1 LEKAKEAHARL
12 GYNFIINRVAA
23 VKRDDGSDTIDIV
36 VDLRQI
42 GVAPFYYDLDLAL
55 DCDEISTPLA
65 LKGAELLIADMDTTT
80 FTFERVPATALCLQS
95 VSFHLQSSY
104 AFPERP
110 IKFAQ
115 GLDGKVALTIPMP
128 DGSQPR
134 TEDSAKWGGVAGF
147 MIAKVNGR
155 SYETVGQLENWDE
168 VDLADYGDAQLT
180 IQANITGASTATY
193 RYDGQAHSVSHS
205 SFSLSGDV
213 MGYSRPISYLMTPGY
228 KKVTVSAFNYEGQ
241 IIGYASVEFII
252 VNTSTRAPSPAPS
265 PSPASSMDEADNGK
279 DTITSDEPHGFNT
292 PKTPTVLEMVNVKTS
307 TKQQSQKKRALIG
320 LWTIL
325 PMFFL
330 ALLIFLTRWFIHRSR
345 CATRHDEVDKS
356 NTVEDPPSTTT
367 SSENDDQNDGGT
379 ISPPSVTWSIAS
391 SPIFTIEE
399 EPAPP
404 PDTTSFMT
412 LV

>member
-1 LEKAKEAHARL
+1 L

-23 VKRDDGSDTIDIV
+23 VKRDDSSDTIDIV

-55 DCDEISTPLA
+55 DCDEISTPWA
-65 LKGAELLIADMDTTT
+65 LKGAELLIADLDTTT

-115 GLDGKVALTIPMP
+115 GKDGKVALTIPLP

-134 TEDSAKWGGVAGF
+134 TEDSATWGGVAGF
-147 MIAKVNGR
+147 MIAKVNGK

-168 VDLADYGDAQLT
+168 IDLADYWDTQWT
-180 IQANITGASTATY
+180 IQANITGASSATF

-213 MGYSRPISYLMTPGY
+213 MGYSRPISYLMTPGW

-241 IIGYASVEFII
+241 IIGYASVEFTI
-252 VNTSTRAPSPAPS
+252 VRTSTRAPSPAPIH
-265 PSPASSMDEADNGK
+265 SPASDTDEADNDK
-279 DTITSDEPHGFNT
+279 DTMTSDDPHGFNT
-292 PKTPTVLEMVNVKTS
+292 PKAPTVLEMANLKKT
-307 TKQQSQKKRALIG
+307 TKQQAQKKRALIG
-320 LWTIL
+320 LYTIL
-325 PMFFL
+325 SMFVL
-330 ALLIFLTRWFIHRSR
+330 ALLIFLTRWFIHRSQ
-345 CATRHDEVDKS
+345 CATRNDEVDKS
-356 NTVEDPPSTTT
+356 STVEDPPSTS
-367 SSENDDQNDGGT
+367 SSENDDQHDDGT
-379 ISPPSVTWSIAS
+379 ISPPSLTWSIAS
-391 SPIFTIEE
+391 SPIFTIAE
-399 EPAPP
+399 EPAPQ
-404 PDTTSFMT
+404 PDTAS
-412 LV
+412 V